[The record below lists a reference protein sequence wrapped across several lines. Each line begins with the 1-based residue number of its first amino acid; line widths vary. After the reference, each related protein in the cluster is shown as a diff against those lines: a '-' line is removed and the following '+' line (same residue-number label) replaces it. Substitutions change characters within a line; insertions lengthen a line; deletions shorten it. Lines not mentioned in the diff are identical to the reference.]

1 MKFNWGTGIAL
12 FFVLFISAVGV
23 IIWVAMKED
32 VGLIAKDYYE
42 LDIHYQDRVNK
53 LQNSQKLSSDIE
65 IAMAGDGKNIR
76 IVFPEEIMSPSGE
89 IQFLRPSDGNKDFK
103 VPVKTTS
110 GKVQE
115 IPAEQLS
122 KGLWRVSVDWTDNGV
137 AYFKESYLMI

>member
-89 IQFLRPSDGNKDFK
+89 IQFLRPSDADKDFK